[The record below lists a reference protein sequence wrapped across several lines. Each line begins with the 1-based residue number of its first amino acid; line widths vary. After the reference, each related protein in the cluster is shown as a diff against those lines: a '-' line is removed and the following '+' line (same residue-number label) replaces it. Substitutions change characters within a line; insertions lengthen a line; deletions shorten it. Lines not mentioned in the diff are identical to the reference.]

1 MDWNKIKTEY
11 ITTDTSYRKLAK
23 KYGTSQN
30 AIGNR
35 SRKEGWL
42 AERDR
47 FISKT
52 VSKTIES
59 ISKAQA
65 DRAARLRTVA
75 DKLLDK
81 IEKVVEELPAD
92 TSAYRQIAA
101 TLKDIKD
108 IQMIKS
114 DSDLREQEARIRN
127 LEKQAEADNT
137 NSHITVTFDTEKGED
152 KWAE

>member
-1 MDWNKIKTEY
+1 MDWNAIKTEY

-23 KYGTSQN
+23 KYDVSVN
-30 AIGNR
+30 AIGDK
-35 SRKEGWL
+35 SRQEGWL
-42 AERDR
+42 EERKR
-47 FISKT
+47 FIDKT
-52 VSKTIES
+52 VSKTIEN

-65 DRAARLRTVA
+65 DRAKRLRTVA

-81 IEKVVEELPAD
+81 IETLVDNLEGD

-114 DSDLREQEARIRN
+114 DGDLREQEARI
-127 LEKQAEADNT
+127 LKLQKDAEGDGVKDT
-137 NSHITVTFDTEKGED
+137 TVVVHIEGD
-152 KWAE
+152 AERWSE